1 MFTGIIR
8 HSGRVAATE
17 TREGGTAGLK
27 VECPPGF
34 LDDKEVGDS
43 ICANGCCLTLTGID
57 GSGSLAEF
65 DLGPE
70 TLARTAPLSA
80 GDPVHL
86 EGSLRVGD
94 QIGGHFVLGHV
105 DGVAE
110 VLSAEEKGGS
120 VIATLSVPEG
130 MDPRLIVPRASVAVA
145 GVSLTVSAAE
155 DGRFSVQLI
164 PKTMELTHLTPDASL
179 SQGTRLN
186 IEADYLARFALPGS
200 DKPSP
205 PAG

>member
-1 MFTGIIR
+1 MFTGIVR
-8 HSGRVAATE
+8 HTGRVAAADP
-17 TREGGTAGLK
+17 REGGTAALK
-27 VECPPGF
+27 AECPPGF

-43 ICANGCCLTLTGID
+43 VCVNGCCLTLTGI
-57 GSGSLAEF
+57 GREGNMAEF

-94 QIGGHFVLGHV
+94 QVGGHFVLGHV

-110 VLSAEEKGGS
+110 VLSVEEKGGS
-120 VIATLSVPEG
+120 VIADLSVPEG
-130 MDPRLIVPRASVAVA
+130 ADPRLVVPRASVSVA

-155 DGRFSVQLI
+155 GGRFSVQLI

-179 SQGTRLN
+179 AEGKKLN
-186 IEADYLARFALPGS
+186 LEVDYLARFALPGV
-200 DKPSP
+200 D
-205 PAG
+205 